1 MSLTSFDWYVIY
13 TKPHQEHRA
22 LLNLE
27 RQGYEC
33 YLPWIKVNK
42 LKKGK
47 VEEVNEV
54 MFHRYLFIRLRQ
66 DQWAKSWRPIRSTL
80 GVVSLVMIGNIAQK
94 INNSII
100 DDIRNLAFKNPVK
113 KLFNAGDHVSVKE
126 GLLKGL
132 NGIYQIE
139 NGKDRAVIL
148 IELLGNLVSLKIP
161 IYHLK
166 KNLGY

>member
-1 MSLTSFDWYVIY
+1 MSLISFDWYVIY
-13 TKPHQEHRA
+13 SKPHQEHRA

-42 LKKGK
+42 LKKGR

-66 DQWAKSWRPIRSTL
+66 DQLAKSWGPIRSTL

-94 INNSII
+94 VNNSII
-100 DDIRNLAFKNPVK
+100 DDIRNLTFKNPVK
-113 KLFNAGDHVSVKE
+113 KPFNAGDHVSVKE
-126 GLLKGL
+126 GPFKGL
-132 NGIYQIE
+132 NGIFQIE
-139 NGKDRAVIL
+139 NGKDRVMIL
-148 IELLGNLVSLKIP
+148 IELLGNLVPLKIP

-166 KNLGY
+166 KT